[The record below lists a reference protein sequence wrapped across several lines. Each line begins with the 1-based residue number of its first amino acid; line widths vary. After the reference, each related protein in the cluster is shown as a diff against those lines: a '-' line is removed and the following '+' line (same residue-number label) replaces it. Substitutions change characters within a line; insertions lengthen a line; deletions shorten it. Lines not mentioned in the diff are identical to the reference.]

1 MRDIINGKKA
11 IYIVEQI
18 NDIGDYRV
26 TIYRHNK
33 IKNGTS
39 CLTGK
44 FDYKS
49 IIDRI
54 EQGRK
59 VLL

>member
-1 MRDIINGKKA
+1 MKKEINGYKA
-11 IYIVEQI
+11 KYIVESI
-18 NDIGDYRV
+18 NNIGDCRV
-26 TIYRHNK
+26 TIYGHNR
-33 IKNGTS
+33 IKDGTS

>member
-11 IYIVEQI
+11 IYIVERI
-18 NDIGDYRV
+18 NDIGDCQV
-26 TIYRHNK
+26 TIYGHNR

-39 CLTGK
+39 CLS
-44 FDYKS
+44 DWSNYQS

-59 VLL
+59 VL

>member
-1 MRDIINGKKA
+1 MRKVINGYKA
-11 IYIVEQI
+11 KYIVESI
-18 NDIGDYRV
+18 NNIGDYRV
-26 TIYRHNK
+26 TIYGHNK

-39 CLTGK
+39 CLS
-44 FDYKS
+44 DWSNYQS

-59 VLL
+59 VL

>member
-11 IYIVEQI
+11 IYIVERI

-26 TIYRHNK
+26 TIYGHNT

-44 FDYKS
+44 FDYQS